1 MNTIDWEFMI
11 SAFPTLIQALP
22 ITLFMAIAAMIFA
35 IIGGLILALITKN
48 KIPVLHQLSKLYISF
63 FRGVPTLVQL
73 FLIYYG
79 LPQLFPEM
87 SKMTA
92 LTAAIIGLSLKN
104 AAYLAEIF
112 RAALNSVDDGQL
124 EACLSVGMTKFQA
137 YRRIILPQAIRN
149 AIPATGNTFIG
160 LLKETSLA
168 FTLGVMEMFAQGK
181 MYASGN
187 LKYFETYLAVAIV
200 YWILTMIY
208 SMLQDL
214 FERAMSK
221 PYWERNPAI

>member
-11 SAFPTLIQALP
+11 SAFLTLIQALP

-200 YWILTMIY
+200 YWVLTIIY
-208 SMLQDL
+208 SILQDL

-221 PYWERNPAI
+221 PYRT

>member
-11 SAFPTLIQALP
+11 SAFPTLIQYSSDHVVY
-22 ITLFMAIAAMIFA
+22 TIAAMIFA

-160 LLKETSLA
+160 LLKETSLVL

-200 YWILTMIY
+200 YWVLTMIY

-221 PYWERNPAI
+221 PYRT

>member
-1 MNTIDWEFMI
+1 MI

-22 ITLFMAIAAMIFA
+22 ITLFMAIAAMVFA

-92 LTAAIIGLSLKN
+92 LTAAIIGLSLKTP
-104 AAYLAEIF
+104 LIWQKF
-112 RAALNSVDDGQL
+112 SVPPSILLMTGS
-124 EACLSVGMTKFQA
+124 LSVPVCRHDK
-137 YRRIILPQAIRN
+137 
-149 AIPATGNTFIG
+149 
-160 LLKETSLA
+160 TSGIQTDYSA
-168 FTLGVMEMFAQGK
+168 ASDPK
-181 MYASGN
+181 CDSGN
-187 LKYFETYLAVAIV
+187 GQY
-200 YWILTMIY
+200 IY
-208 SMLQDL
+208 RTTQRNFTGLYIRGHGDVRPR
-214 FERAMSK
+214 EDVRIRK
-221 PYWERNPAI
+221 PQIF

>member
-221 PYWERNPAI
+221 PYRT

>member
-168 FTLGVMEMFAQGK
+168 FTLGLMEMFAQGK

-200 YWILTMIY
+200 YWVLTMIY

-221 PYWERNPAI
+221 PYRN

>member
-124 EACLSVGMTKFQA
+124 EACLSVGMTKLQA
-137 YRRIILPQAIRN
+137 YRRIILPQAVRN

-200 YWILTMIY
+200 YWVLTIIY

-221 PYWERNPAI
+221 PYRT

>member
-168 FTLGVMEMFAQGK
+168 FTLGVMETFAQGK

-200 YWILTMIY
+200 YWVLTMIY

-221 PYWERNPAI
+221 PYRT

>member
-1 MNTIDWEFMI
+1 MNTIDWEFVI

-200 YWILTMIY
+200 YWVLTIIY
-208 SMLQDL
+208 SILQDL

-221 PYWERNPAI
+221 PYRT

>member
-87 SKMTA
+87 SKMT
-92 LTAAIIGLSLKN
+92 GSHSRYHRVKLKKCS
-104 AAYLAEIF
+104 IF
-112 RAALNSVDDGQL
+112 GRN
-124 EACLSVGMTKFQA
+124 
-137 YRRIILPQAIRN
+137 LPGCPQ
-149 AIPATGNTFIG
+149 FC
-160 LLKETSLA
+160 
-168 FTLGVMEMFAQGK
+168 
-181 MYASGN
+181 
-187 LKYFETYLAVAIV
+187 
-200 YWILTMIY
+200 
-208 SMLQDL
+208 
-214 FERAMSK
+214 
-221 PYWERNPAI
+221 

>member
-200 YWILTMIY
+200 YWVLTIIY
-208 SMLQDL
+208 SILQDL

-221 PYWERNPAI
+221 SYRT

>member
-22 ITLFMAIAAMIFA
+22 ITLFMAIAAMVFA

-92 LTAAIIGLSLKN
+92 LTAAIFGLSLKN

-124 EACLSVGMTKFQA
+124 EACLSVGMTKLQA

-200 YWILTMIY
+200 YWVLTIIY
-208 SMLQDL
+208 SILQDM
-214 FERAMSK
+214 FERAISK
-221 PYWERNPAI
+221 PYRT

>member
-149 AIPATGNTFIG
+149 AIPAKGNTFIG

-200 YWILTMIY
+200 YWVLTMIY

-221 PYWERNPAI
+221 PYRT

>member
-22 ITLFMAIAAMIFA
+22 ITLLMAIAAMMFA

-124 EACLSVGMTKFQA
+124 EACLSVGMTKLQA

-200 YWILTMIY
+200 YWVLTIIY
-208 SMLQDL
+208 SLLQDL

-221 PYWERNPAI
+221 PYRT

>member
-22 ITLFMAIAAMIFA
+22 ITLLMAIAAMMFA

-124 EACLSVGMTKFQA
+124 EACLSVGMTKLQA

-200 YWILTMIY
+200 YWVLTIIY

-221 PYWERNPAI
+221 PYRT

>member
-22 ITLFMAIAAMIFA
+22 ITLFMAIAAMVFA

-48 KIPVLHQLSKLYISF
+48 KISVLHQLSKLYISF

-124 EACLSVGMTKFQA
+124 EACLSVGMTKLQA

-200 YWILTMIY
+200 YWVLTIIY
-208 SMLQDL
+208 SILQDM
-214 FERAMSK
+214 FERAISK
-221 PYWERNPAI
+221 PYRT

>member
-22 ITLFMAIAAMIFA
+22 ITLFMAIAAMVFA

-124 EACLSVGMTKFQA
+124 EACLSVGMTKLQA

-200 YWILTMIY
+200 YWVLTIIY
-208 SMLQDL
+208 SILQDM

-221 PYWERNPAI
+221 PYRT

>member
-124 EACLSVGMTKFQA
+124 EACLSVGMTKLQA

-200 YWILTMIY
+200 YWVLTMIY

-214 FERAMSK
+214 FERVMSK
-221 PYWERNPAI
+221 PYRT

>member
-22 ITLFMAIAAMIFA
+22 ITLFMAIAAMVFA

-124 EACLSVGMTKFQA
+124 EACLSVGMTKLQA

-200 YWILTMIY
+200 YWVLTIIY
-208 SMLQDL
+208 SILQDM
-214 FERAMSK
+214 FERAISK
-221 PYWERNPAI
+221 PYRT

>member
-124 EACLSVGMTKFQA
+124 EACLSVGMTKLQA

-200 YWILTMIY
+200 YWVLTMIY

-221 PYWERNPAI
+221 PYRT

>member
-1 MNTIDWEFMI
+1 
-11 SAFPTLIQALP
+11 
-22 ITLFMAIAAMIFA
+22 
-35 IIGGLILALITKN
+35 
-48 KIPVLHQLSKLYISF
+48 HQLSKLYISF

-124 EACLSVGMTKFQA
+124 EACLSVGMTKLQA

-187 LKYFETYLAVAIV
+187 LKYFE
-200 YWILTMIY
+200 
-208 SMLQDL
+208 
-214 FERAMSK
+214 
-221 PYWERNPAI
+221 

>member
-187 LKYFETYLAVAIV
+187 LKYFDTYLAVAIV
-200 YWILTMIY
+200 YWVLTMIY

-221 PYWERNPAI
+221 PYRT

>member
-1 MNTIDWEFMI
+1 MI

-200 YWILTMIY
+200 YWVLTMIY
-208 SMLQDL
+208 SILQDL

-221 PYWERNPAI
+221 PYRT

>member
-200 YWILTMIY
+200 YWFL
-208 SMLQDL
+208 
-214 FERAMSK
+214 
-221 PYWERNPAI
+221 P

>member
-48 KIPVLHQLSKLYISF
+48 KIPVLHQLSKLFISF

-124 EACLSVGMTKFQA
+124 EACLSVGMTKLQA

-200 YWILTMIY
+200 YWVLTIIY
-208 SMLQDL
+208 SLLQDL

-221 PYWERNPAI
+221 PYRT

>member
-22 ITLFMAIAAMIFA
+22 ITLFMAIAAMVFA

-124 EACLSVGMTKFQA
+124 EACLSVGMTKLQA

-181 MYASGN
+181 MYHQ
-187 LKYFETYLAVAIV
+187 ETSN
-200 YWILTMIY
+200 ILRRTWRLRLSIGFLPL
-208 SMLQDL
+208 STAFCRTCLN
-214 FERAMSK
+214 A
-221 PYWERNPAI
+221 P

>member
-22 ITLFMAIAAMIFA
+22 ITLLMAIAAMMFA

-200 YWILTMIY
+200 YWVLTIIY

-221 PYWERNPAI
+221 PYRT